1 MISIYSD
8 GACSIN
14 PGPGGSA
21 YIIIKNEEIVL
32 ERKYS
37 FKYTTNNFC
46 ELFAILKALEYV
58 ISNNILECQIYSD
71 STYVV
76 KGINEWMNKW
86 IDKGWHGSNGHQIK
100 NIELWKDVSILWNR
114 AKTLSNISI
123 HHVKGHS
130 NDKWNNYVDKLAV
143 KAVKMNDEN
152 NKE

>member
-21 YIIIKNEEIVL
+21 YIIIKNEEVVL

-37 FKYTTNNFC
+37 FEYTTNNFC

-100 NIELWKDVSILWNR
+100 NIELWKDVSILWDR

-130 NDKWNNYVDKLAV
+130 SDKWNNYVDKLAV